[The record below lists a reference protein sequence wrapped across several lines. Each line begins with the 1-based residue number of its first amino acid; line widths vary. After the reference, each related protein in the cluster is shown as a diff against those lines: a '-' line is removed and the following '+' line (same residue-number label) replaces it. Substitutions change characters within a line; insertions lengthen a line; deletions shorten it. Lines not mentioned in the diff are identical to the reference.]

1 MTTRELFY
9 RHLGQ
14 TSPFPLALEI
24 SKAEGIYL
32 YDSGGNRLTD
42 LISGIA
48 VSSVGHCHPK
58 VVEAI
63 THQAQTYMHTMVYG
77 EYVQS
82 PQVMLA
88 KRLASL
94 LPESLNNVYL
104 VNSGAEAI
112 DGAMKLAKR
121 LTHRTE
127 IISFKNAYH
136 GSTQGA
142 LSIMGSEKFKQ
153 AFRPLLPDTKL
164 IEFNNEEDLSKITH
178 RTACVVIEPIQGE
191 AGVIKPENDFLL
203 RVRNRCREVGALMIL
218 DEIQTGCGRT
228 GTMWAFEQYNFVP
241 DILCLAKALG
251 GGLPIGAFI
260 ASQSLMS
267 ALTFEPILGH
277 ITTFGGNPV
286 CCAAALAVLD
296 IIVEG
301 NLHTEAKKKGER
313 FIKQLSSHKFEK
325 IRGSGLM
332 FAVPMGSNAQTLDFI
347 TKALSKGIITD
358 WFLFADDCLRICPP
372 LTISNQEIDEVCEIL
387 NGI

>member
-313 FIKQLSSHKFEK
+313 FINQLSSHKFEK